1 MYFHFPFS
9 VVGAP
14 VYFLSDIAHTEY
26 LTKQYSTSDLFPL
39 KSFSSSGIAL
49 QCCPY
54 RCMEMKG
61 NFRYV
66 FICTQRQY
74 PKVSDTRT
82 GNYYIPRITELEDD
96 PLVLQHPHPKKKKI
110 KKLLNWSWG
119 WPLLKSKL

>member
-14 VYFLSDIAHTEY
+14 VYFLSDIAHTEH

-82 GNYYIPRITELEDD
+82 GNYYIPGITELEDD
-96 PLVLQHPHPKKKKI
+96 PVAPQQPPPKKNP
-110 KKLLNWSWG
+110 KLQNWWWV